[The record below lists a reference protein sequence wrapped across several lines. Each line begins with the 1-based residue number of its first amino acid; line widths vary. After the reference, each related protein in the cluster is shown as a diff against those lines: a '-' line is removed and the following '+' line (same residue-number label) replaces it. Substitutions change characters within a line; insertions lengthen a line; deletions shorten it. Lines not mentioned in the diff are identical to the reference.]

1 MSISIY
7 RLTVPMFQR
16 GLASL
21 RTYLDKAEAYAKEK
35 NIDPA
40 ILVSARLAPDM
51 LPLAGQYQ
59 RASDSAK
66 FTLARLTAT
75 DAPKFEDNETTIEQ
89 LRERLAKTDAYLA
102 GISAQAL
109 EGAESRQITLPGRS
123 GIVLPGDEYVATFAL
138 PNFYFHV
145 ATARHPAQPGRT
157 DRQARLSRLIQ
168 SGKNKGSFVV
178 IRRRRKMLYRG
189 RRVTG
194 PVSVNSV

>member
-59 RASDSAK
+59 RASDGAK
-66 FTLARLTAT
+66 FTLARLTGT

-145 ATARHPAQPGRT
+145 ATAHAILRNQGAP
-157 DRQARLSRLIQ
+157 I
-168 SGKNKGSFVV
+168 GKRDYLG
-178 IRRRRKMLYRG
+178 
-189 RRVTG
+189 
-194 PVSVNSV
+194 